1 MLEHGDAE
9 RVAQNGQK
17 YLSVQPLQVLL
28 EEGKTVR
35 KKEHEKERKE
45 GKSMRGEEERMRKKE
60 QKNVTER
67 EGVKDE

>member
-1 MLEHGDAE
+1 MLEHRDAE
-9 RVAQNGQK
+9 HVAQSGQK

-45 GKSMRGEEERMRKKE
+45 GKSMGGEERMGKKE